1 MKREVWLDYLR
12 VVACLMVMVIHS
24 TEPFYLGGDGA
35 LILTPTDAFWV
46 SIFEAL
52 CRCCVPVFLVASAYL
67 QFPLHYSTGEFFRRR
82 AMRILVPM
90 LIWTVVYALVWGE
103 PIQNFTGL
111 LLNFNYA
118 AGHLWF
124 VYMLVGVY
132 LLMPLLSPWAEKV
145 SCKELQVYLGIW
157 LVTTLFPFVRELA
170 GGEAP
175 LIQAADGL
183 PAPALF
189 PLWGEASWNAFG
201 TFYYVSGFFGY
212 LLLGLYLRRFVE
224 NKPWVKLAGC
234 SLFLLGFAAI
244 FSGLLR
250 RFSDTSDVFPLTGSL
265 GTAVAW
271 ETPINFCGLPVV
283 MTTVGIILLFR
294 SYLADSNED
303 SFFYRN
309 IILPLSKAGYGMYLI
324 HMLVL
329 GNLSPIFRSAL
340 GVGSDGVLGN
350 WTTPV
355 EILLTA
361 LVSFV
366 IVGVMAVLIQRIPK
380 AGKYLMG

>member
-1 MKREVWLDYLR
+1 
-12 VVACLMVMVIHS
+12 
-24 TEPFYLGGDGA
+24 
-35 LILTPTDAFWV
+35 
-46 SIFEAL
+46 
-52 CRCCVPVFLVASAYL
+52 
-67 QFPLHYSTGEFFRRR
+67 
-82 AMRILVPM
+82 
-90 LIWTVVYALVWGE
+90 
-103 PIQNFTGL
+103 
-111 LLNFNYA
+111 
-118 AGHLWF
+118 
-124 VYMLVGVY
+124 
-132 LLMPLLSPWAEKV
+132 
-145 SCKELQVYLGIW
+145 
-157 LVTTLFPFVRELA
+157 VTTLFPFVRELA

-294 SYLADSNED
+294 SYLAESNED

-309 IILPLSKAGYGMYLI
+309 IILPLSQAGYGMYLI